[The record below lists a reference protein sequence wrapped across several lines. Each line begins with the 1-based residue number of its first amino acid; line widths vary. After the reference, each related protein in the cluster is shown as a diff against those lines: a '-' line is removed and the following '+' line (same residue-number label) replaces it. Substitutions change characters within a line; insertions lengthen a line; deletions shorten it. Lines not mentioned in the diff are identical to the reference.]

1 MKEKYLFNKPVVLI
15 NGENSLFFRNC
26 FVTYNEGFNPLKV
39 LEACTGKIKTH
50 RGELFRFATE
60 DEINFIKSGDTPGV
74 CEEVIYF
81 AL

>member
-1 MKEKYLFNKPVVLI
+1 MKSIYLLKKPVVLI

-26 FVTYNEGFNPLKV
+26 FATYQEGFDPIKV
-39 LEACTGKIKTH
+39 LDACVGNIKTH
-50 RGELFRFATE
+50 RGELFRFATR